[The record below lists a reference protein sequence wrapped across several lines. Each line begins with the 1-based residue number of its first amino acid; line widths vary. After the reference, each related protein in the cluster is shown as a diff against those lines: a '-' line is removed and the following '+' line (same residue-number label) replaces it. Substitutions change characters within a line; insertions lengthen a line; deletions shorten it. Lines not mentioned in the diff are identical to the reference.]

1 MKKAFTAIAAL
12 ALTIG
17 VASALSF
24 SWGTNTKISFNGTVL
39 DTAELAAPLTA
50 ELIFAAPLTAELI
63 FLGKDNAWSFDES
76 GLVTDEAV
84 STGSIAVSGAPTGKG
99 KGNGK
104 IDKPLVGTSFADGSK
119 FGNGNVFGVLIT
131 YTDTKGVVWYN
142 LSSNT
147 FTLSGVADETSPIDK
162 QYFDF
167 VWTNDESGGDTPTAG
182 GGWWMV
188 PVPEPMTVLCG
199 LAGLALL
206 LKRRA

>member
-17 VASALSF
+17 AASALSF
-24 SWGTNTKISFNGTVL
+24 QWGTSDKITFNGTQL
-39 DTAELAAPLTA
+39 TTADLAAPATV
-50 ELIFAAPLTAELI
+50 ELIY
-63 FLGKDNAWSFDES
+63 LGTDNTWSFDKS
-76 GLVTDEAV
+76 GIVTDEAV
-84 STGSIAVSGAPTGKG
+84 STGVIATSGLASTKG
-99 KGNGK
+99 KATGT
-104 IDKPLVGTSFADGSK
+104 IDQFLGTSFADGSK

-131 YTDTKGVVWYN
+131 YTDTNGDVWYN

-147 FTLSGVADETSPIDK
+147 FTLTGADMDGVVITKPTFNFA
-162 QYFDF
+162 
-167 VWTNDESGGDTPTAG
+167 WTNDETGADAPTAG

>member
-1 MKKAFTAIAAL
+1 MKKAFTAIVAL

-17 VASALSF
+17 AASALSF
-24 SWGTNTKISFNGTVL
+24 SWGTRTAISFNGTQL
-39 DTAELAAPLTA
+39 TTAELAAPVTA
-50 ELIFAAPLTAELI
+50 ELIY
-63 FLGKDNAWSFDES
+63 LGTDKAWSFEEL
-76 GLVTDEAV
+76 GVLTDEVAN
-84 STGSIAVSGAPTGKG
+84 TGSIATTGAPTGKG
-99 KGNGK
+99 KANGV
-104 IDKPLVGTSFADGSK
+104 IDQSLGTSFADGSK

-131 YTDTKGVVWYN
+131 YTDTEGNVWYN

-147 FTLSGVADETSPIDK
+147 YTVSGVADDSSTIDK
-162 QYFDF
+162 QFFDF
-167 VWTNDESGGDTPTAG
+167 AWTNDETGAEAPTAG

>member
-1 MKKAFTAIAAL
+1 MKKAFTAIAVL

-17 VASALSF
+17 AASALGFDWTTGS
-24 SWGTNTKISFNGTVL
+24 KISFNGTQL
-39 DTAELAAPLTA
+39 TTAELAAPVTI
-50 ELIFAAPLTAELI
+50 ELIY
-63 FLGKDNAWSFDES
+63 LGTDNTWSFAES
-76 GLVTDEAV
+76 GLVPDEAV
-84 STGSIAVSGAPTGKG
+84 STGTVTVTGGAAARG

-104 IDKPLVGTSFADGSK
+104 LDKLLGESFADGSVLE
-119 FGNGNVFGVLIT
+119 NGNVFGVLIT
-131 YTDTKGVVWYN
+131 YTDTKGAVWYN

-147 FTLSGVADETSPIDK
+147 YTLTGAADDGAVIDK

-167 VWTNDESGGDTPTAG
+167 AWTNDETGAEAPTAG
-182 GGWWMV
+182 GGWWRV

>member
-17 VASALSF
+17 AASALSF
-24 SWGTNTKISFNGTVL
+24 EWGTTDRITFNGTQL
-39 DTAELAAPLTA
+39 TTAALAAPVTV
-50 ELIFAAPLTAELI
+50 ELIY
-63 FLGKDNAWSFDES
+63 LGTDKAWSFDEK
-76 GLVTDEAV
+76 GLVTDEV
-84 STGSIAVSGAPTGKG
+84 VNVGSVTTTGLASKRGC
-99 KGNGK
+99 GNGLIEK
-104 IDKPLVGTSFADGSK
+104 TLGDSFADGSP
-119 FGNGNVFGVLIT
+119 FGNGNVFGIMIT
-131 YTDTKGVVWYN
+131 YTDTEGNVWYN

-147 FTLSGVADETSPIDK
+147 YTLSGADRVDSVINK
-162 QYFDF
+162 QFFDF
-167 VWTNDESGGDTPTAG
+167 AWENDESGGDTPTAG

>member
-24 SWGTNTKISFNGTVL
+24 SWGTTDKISFNGTQL
-39 DTAELAAPLTA
+39 TTAALAAPVTI
-50 ELIFAAPLTAELI
+50 ELIY
-63 FLGKDNAWSFDES
+63 LGTDKAWSFDES

-84 STGSIAVSGAPTGKG
+84 STGTVAVTGSIAGKG
-99 KGNGK
+99 KGSGK
-104 IDKPLVGTSFADGSK
+104 IEKTHLDTFADGSK
-119 FGNGNVFGVLIT
+119 FDNGNVFGVLIT
-131 YTDTKGVVWYN
+131 YTDTEGNVWYN

-147 FTLSGVADETSPIDK
+147 YTLSGVADNSATIDK
-162 QYFDF
+162 QTFDF
-167 VWTNDESGGDTPTAG
+167 AWENDESGGDTPTPG
-182 GGWWMV
+182 GGWWTSAII
-188 PVPEPMTVLCG
+188 PEPMTVLCG